1 MVKLLKRVGL
11 AAAFTALVMLGMLI
25 ADRQRLERDL
35 IRLHVVANSDSGED
49 QAVKLQV
56 RDAILANL
64 DAQIGSFTD
73 IDQVK
78 AYLAA
83 HLPELERIAN
93 QVLEQAGFAE
103 RAAVSLTDEEF
114 PTRQYDTFSLPAG
127 IYQSLRV
134 VIGEGEGKNWWCVV
148 FPSLCYGATS
158 ADVEDMAV
166 SAGFSDPLANT
177 LTREDGYEIRFFL
190 LDWLGRVE
198 NFFHRE

>member
-190 LDWLGRVE
+190 LDCLGRVE

>member
-73 IDQVK
+73 IDQAK

-190 LDWLGRVE
+190 LDCLGRVE